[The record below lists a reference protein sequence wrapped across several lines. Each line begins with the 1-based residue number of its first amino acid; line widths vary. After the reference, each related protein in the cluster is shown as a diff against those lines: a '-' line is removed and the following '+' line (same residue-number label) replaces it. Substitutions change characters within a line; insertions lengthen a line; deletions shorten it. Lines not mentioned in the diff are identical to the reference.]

1 MTETNNQRPELK
13 LKRSHDRSSPLMAP
27 YRLSYLQGRSQEF
40 ELPWAMSKIN
50 ELQKKNSEYEYAKVT

>member
-1 MTETNNQRPELK
+1 MKQTAKGEAMRILEGE
-13 LKRSHDRSSPLMAP
+13 
-27 YRLSYLQGRSQEF
+27 QGRSQEF